1 MGTFIAIAVIIG
13 MVASGAYWLYNRGK
27 QAQRG
32 QDLEK
37 TADVREKQLEEA
49 NKPRDPKS
57 VVDSLR
63 SGGF

>member
-1 MGTFIAIAVIIG
+1 MGTFITIFAILALAAG
-13 MVASGAYWLYNRGK
+13 AAYWLYNRGK

-49 NKPRDPKS
+49 NKPRDPQS

-63 SGGF
+63 SGEF